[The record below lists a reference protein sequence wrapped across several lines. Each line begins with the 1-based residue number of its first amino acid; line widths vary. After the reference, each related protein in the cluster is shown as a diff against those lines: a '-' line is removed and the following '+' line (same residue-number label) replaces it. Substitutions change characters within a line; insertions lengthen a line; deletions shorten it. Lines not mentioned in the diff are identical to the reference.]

1 MGEVIAI
8 MNQKG
13 GCGKTTTTVNL
24 ATSLAVMGK
33 TVLIIDLDPQAN
45 ATTSFGIEK
54 TELENTIYDALIGDI
69 SIKKATIPTF
79 IKNLFI
85 VPSNISLSGV
95 GMELSRKENYH
106 IILKKTI
113 RSAITI
119 IRRLSVSC
127 LISTKLIIKPI
138 RQPPIIASAF
148 LIIGSTTLFISI
160 PLPA

>member
-33 TVLIIDLDPQAN
+33 SVLIIDLDPQAN

-69 SIKKATIPTF
+69 SIKKQLYLHLLKICLLFQVTF
-79 IKNLFI
+79 
-85 VPSNISLSGV
+85 
-95 GMELSRKENYH
+95 H
-106 IILKKTI
+106 
-113 RSAITI
+113 
-119 IRRLSVSC
+119 
-127 LISTKLIIKPI
+127 
-138 RQPPIIASAF
+138 
-148 LIIGSTTLFISI
+148 
-160 PLPA
+160 